1 MKHPPGASFK
11 SLRESSDSR
20 NIGRPRARSRRAGT
34 DGLDLATEEKPLG
47 KCGSYELL
55 VELAAGGMATVFLA
69 RAADGRDAP
78 LVAIKRPHRHLAKD
92 KAYLSMLVDEARL
105 ASTIQHDNVV
115 KVRELGFDGGEPFI
129 VLDYVEGAALS
140 EVRRELTAVGRAI
153 DPRVAVRIGLDALA
167 GLQAA
172 HVLHD
177 DQGRHLGIVHRDV
190 SPHNILLGC
199 DGLAR
204 VTDFGIAKAAD
215 RVQVTQ
221 THEVKGKLAYL
232 SPERI
237 DRRRL
242 CTVQSDVFSMAV
254 VIWECIAGRRLFR
267 GDEPLETLQEVM
279 SAPIPSLRKL
289 GAPISDPLD
298 TVILRGLSRDLDVR
312 YKTAAEFAAALERA
326 AGGRSAIATHAE
338 VACLIEALF
347 GEKLRVRH
355 ENIRLALEESGEVDH
370 VLEVSGLNPRPAPT
384 PEMRAREQRQLE
396 NVAPPAP
403 SARYAFGASEKAER
417 PFDSPRVRK
426 IAAIAT
432 GAVSAI
438 VIGWLVLARDPA
450 PGAAGAA
457 GILTSRRV
465 VVPLPF
471 VASKVTFDDQSRD
484 VSPPAEVVAFEV
496 PRESGPRHRVT
507 AIAADGSRAEA
518 FVREEEGVARA
529 EGEGFAIETLE
540 TYPDDPAR
548 PVAVGAAPKP
558 VVRRRVS
565 APRWSPAA
573 HPPAPARSAAPA
585 SPPATVSAPKP
596 IGSVKDGFT
605 KLQ

>member
-1 MKHPPGASFK
+1 MKPPSGASFRYR
-11 SLRESSDSR
+11 RESSTRGAASS
-20 NIGRPRARSRRAGT
+20 ARSAEART
-34 DGLDLATEEKPLG
+34 VPDLATEEKPLG

-105 ASTIQHDNVV
+105 ASTIQDDNVV

-140 EVRRELTAVGRAI
+140 EVRRDLTAVGRAI
-153 DPRVAVRIGLDALA
+153 DPRVAVRIGLDALS

-267 GDEPLETLQEVM
+267 GEEPLETLQEVM

-289 GAPISDPLD
+289 GAPISDALD
-298 TVILRGLSRDLDVR
+298 RVILRGLSRDLDER
-312 YKTAAEFAAALERA
+312 YKTAAELAAALERA
-326 AGGRSAIATHAE
+326 AGGRAGIATHAE

-355 ENIRLALEESGEVDH
+355 ENIRLALDGSGDGDH
-370 VLEVSGLNPRPAPT
+370 VLEVSGLSPRPAPT

-403 SARYAFGASEKAER
+403 SARYAFGASEKAV
-417 PFDSPRVRK
+417 PTFGSPRLRK
-426 IAAIAT
+426 FAAIGT
-432 GAVSAI
+432 GAVLAI
-438 VIGWLVLARDPA
+438 VVGWFGIVRDPA
-450 PGAAGAA
+450 PSGASAA
-457 GILTSRRV
+457 AAPTSRRV

-484 VSPPAEVVAFEV
+484 LSPPSDVAAFEV
-496 PRESGPRHRVT
+496 PRESGGRHRVT
-507 AIAADGSRAEA
+507 AFATDGARAEA
-518 FVREEEGVARA
+518 YVREEDGVAHA
-529 EGEGFAIETLE
+529 EGEGFAIESLE
-540 TYPDDPAR
+540 TYPDDPAWGATQKPAVR
-548 PVAVGAAPKP
+548 P
-558 VVRRRVS
+558 RVW
-565 APRWSPAA
+565 APRSSPTAP
-573 HPPAPARSAAPA
+573 HPPSVPASRSAASGPV
-585 SPPATVSAPKP
+585 ATSTAKP
-596 IGSVKDGFT
+596 VGSVKDGFT